1 MRKIKLLSLSALV
14 IFCIS
19 SSYGQ
24 QLESG
29 NLFGL
34 HSYELTLLNDVTPEQ
49 FEKFYMEEYFPA
61 AEKAMP
67 GVKFYL
73 LKGERG
79 EYEGKYGILI
89 YFKSLEERNYWIP
102 EPGNMSEEGKKAME
116 SLQPLIDR
124 LFEMVTLERK
134 YTDWII
140 L

>member
-1 MRKIKLLSLSALV
+1 MRRIKWLLVFALV
-14 IFCIS
+14 FFCFT

-49 FEKFYMEEYFPA
+49 FEKFYMEEYIPA
-61 AEKAMP
+61 AENVMQ
-67 GVKFYL
+67 GVKFHL

-79 EYEGKYGILI
+79 QFEGKYGVLI

-102 EPGNMSEEGKKAME
+102 EPRNMSEEGKKAME
-116 SLQPLIDR
+116 KIQPLIDR
-124 LFEMVTLERK
+124 FYEMVKIESK